1 MQKDKK
7 ICQFVLATEENVKEL
22 CRNDFKASLAPDAHP
37 DSYIMDAQQTKTGEV
52 IYLIGKTASGLRS
65 SVNRFICKMVNDGEK
80 IYIKQGREEKS
91 PFINLRLVM
100 IAPTA
105 RRQRQSGVVRSVIVD
120 ANYELWVT
128 VELKGTLIGSITN
141 GDGKY
146 SIDLPDATGSLVFTI
161 IGFANKEIP
170 LDGHSVV
177 NVELAESN
185 IQLGEVIVVGYGTQK
200 KVNLT
205 GAISSISSKE
215 LNTTTTSD
223 ITNMMAG
230 KLPGLRVAESFSR
243 QPRVA
248 AGYKR
253 F

>member
-1 MQKDKK
+1 
-7 ICQFVLATEENVKEL
+7 
-22 CRNDFKASLAPDAHP
+22 
-37 DSYIMDAQQTKTGEV
+37 
-52 IYLIGKTASGLRS
+52 
-65 SVNRFICKMVNDGEK
+65 
-80 IYIKQGREEKS
+80 
-91 PFINLRLVM
+91 M

-161 IGFANKEIP
+161 VGFASKEIP
-170 LDGHSVV
+170 LDGHSVF

-185 IQLGEVIVVGYGTQK
+185 IQLGEVIVVGFGTQK